1 MILMKKRNENFNF
14 KWKLTENYFNATI
27 VFIFT
32 LLIIYAFVYNS
43 LPHVILAGLWGLIC
57 PFIATFIDKKSHEG
71 KRK

>member
-1 MILMKKRNENFNF
+1 MKKREENFNF

-27 VFIFT
+27 VFIFS
-32 LLIIYAFVYNS
+32 LLIIYGFVYNS
-43 LPHVILAGLWGLIC
+43 MLHIILAGIWGLIC

>member
-1 MILMKKRNENFNF
+1 MKKRRDDFNF

-43 LPHVILAGLWGLIC
+43 IIHIILAGIWGLVC
-57 PFIATFIDKKSHEG
+57 PFIATFIDKKSHEKT

>member
-1 MILMKKRNENFNF
+1 MKKRRKENFNF
-14 KWKLTENYFNATI
+14 MWKLTENYFNAII

-43 LPHVILAGLWGLIC
+43 MPHLIIAGLWGLVC
-57 PFIATFIDKKSHEG
+57 PFIATFLDKKSHEE